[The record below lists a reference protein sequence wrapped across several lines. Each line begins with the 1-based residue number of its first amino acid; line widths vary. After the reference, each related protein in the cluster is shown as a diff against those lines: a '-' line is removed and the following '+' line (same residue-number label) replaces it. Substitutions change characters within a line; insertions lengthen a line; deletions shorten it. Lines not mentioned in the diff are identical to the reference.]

1 MTFPKWATTVTTF
14 SKILALIIFI
24 TFPIIGFVLGMK
36 YQTMLNSYNEVT
48 VPFVVTSIIIKPTNI
63 PTKKIVPT
71 NVLTSTKE
79 KLLCNKEENC
89 CVKNEDCK
97 YIWVTG
103 ACNTPEYVAKIQKE
117 AEKQGRRN
125 GEAPP
130 RENVTCT
137 CESNKCVTHN

>member
-1 MTFPKWATTVTTF
+1 MLLPKWATTVTTF

-36 YQTMLNSYNEVT
+36 YQTMLNSY
-48 VPFVVTSIIIKPTNI
+48 SIIIKPTNI

-71 NVLTSTKE
+71 NVSTSTKE

-103 ACNTPEYVAKIQKE
+103 ACNTPEYVTKIQKE
-117 AEKQGRRN
+117 AEAQERRN

-137 CESNKCVTHN
+137 CESNKCVIHN